1 MTIRNSILLFLLLFL
16 FACSK
21 NDLTTDPNPTTK
33 DTCRLLSADLFDG
46 QNKIHGSAT
55 FTYNND
61 GYITASTSTQDSA
74 FTTYSATYTNNKI
87 VLKTKYYGDYVY
99 ILDDQRRAI
108 SFEENNLPYSHV
120 LETYTYNSDGYL
132 DRLTRTESYG
142 ITTYQLSYTNGNLV
156 SAKGSTVPEPNSSYR
171 DYVDVTFA
179 YSEDKAVELLE
190 PLNPLKALYVTKPL
204 AGFFGKPS
212 KNLLIKT
219 SSFSYINPS
228 YKFGSEN
235 TFSFEKD
242 ANNKITRINVRQL
255 LTDNTIDATPYVRL
269 DRSDYYLIRYSCN

>member
-1 MTIRNSILLFLLLFL
+1 MTIKNLILLFPLLFL

-21 NDLTTDPNPTTK
+21 SDLTTDPNPTIK
-33 DTCRLLSADLFDG
+33 EKCRLLSADLFDG
-46 QNKIHGSAT
+46 QNKIYGSAT

-74 FTTYSATYTNNKI
+74 FTTYSGTYTNNKI

-99 ILDDQRRAI
+99 TLDAQRRAI
-108 SFEENNLPYSHV
+108 SFENNSPYYHI

-132 DRLTRTESYG
+132 DKTTYTDFYG
-142 ITTYQLSYTNGNLV
+142 TTTYQLSYNNGNLV
-156 SAKGSTVPEPNSSYR
+156 SAKGSTVPGANSSYYE
-171 DYVDVTFA
+171 YVDITFG
-179 YSEDKAVELLE
+179 YSEDKAVELFE
-190 PLNPLKALYVTKPL
+190 PLNPLKALGVTKPL

-219 SSFSYINPS
+219 SSLSYINPS
-228 YKFGSEN
+228 YKYGSEN

-242 ANNKITRINVRQL
+242 VNNKITRINVRQL
-255 LTDNTIDATPYVRL
+255 LTDNTIDVTPTVRS
-269 DRSDYYLIRYSCN
+269 DRSNYYLIKYSCN